1 MALLIGGLAAWR
13 YYLTRTWRYHLA
25 ATSNMAATSVAATSV
40 AATSVAATS
49 VAATSVAAT
58 RVAVSDPQ
66 RLLSI
71 QSHVAS
77 GYVGKSDMASNAH
90 CQATA
95 QQPFLSKP
103 LDMT

>member
-1 MALLIGGLAAWR
+1 MALFLGGLAAWR
-13 YYLTRTWRYHLA
+13 NYSTCPDY
-25 ATSNMAATSVAATSV
+25 VAATGNM
-40 AATSVAATS
+40 
-49 VAATSVAAT
+49 
-58 RVAVSDPQ
+58 AVSDPQ
-66 RLLSI
+66 RVLSI

-77 GYVGKSDMASNAH
+77 GYVGKSDLASNAD

>member
-1 MALLIGGLAAWR
+1 MALLLGGLAAWR

-25 ATSNMAATSVAATSV
+25 ATSNM
-40 AATSVAATS
+40 AATS